1 MAAGADG
8 WTQAPCFCPGPPPGS
23 PSRWQ
28 RCRGYSVLH
37 SQAWHAAASVPCL
50 YSSVVLWQVVFPKN
64 DPSLPPTHTHT
75 HTHTPFVLTLLTLC
89 TRWGLGRG
97 LCPPPAAECDGL
109 RAVTGQAR
117 TGRDGASRDSS
128 RLGSPSWEPL
138 GCLEAGC
145 RRPSRGPHLGAMLL
159 APNLME
165 AAADPQGEQ
174 TPACPRRR
182 L

>member
-1 MAAGADG
+1 MKQLLTFK
-8 WTQAPCFCPGPPPGS
+8 WLIIPKMTLPS
-23 PSRWQ
+23 PR
-28 RCRGYSVLH
+28 H
-37 SQAWHAAASVPCL
+37 
-50 YSSVVLWQVVFPKN
+50 
-64 DPSLPPTHTHT
+64 THTHT

-174 TPACPRRR
+174 TPARPCRR